1 MSSLHHPCIQDPGEC
16 VCGEMYRPFVPA
28 PMYSSRLPSC
38 IRSTMQSIAAEMS
51 PPRPMWRAAGGI
63 VVVEG
68 RVWHDPC
75 RIDRSIMAE
84 GGINPI
90 WCLSCDR
97 LQQVVWRSGN
107 GVSLEFLPE
116 VSWVQ
121 IPGCAF

>member
-1 MSSLHHPCIQDPGEC
+1 
-16 VCGEMYRPFVPA
+16 
-28 PMYSSRLPSC
+28 
-38 IRSTMQSIAAEMS
+38 
-51 PPRPMWRAAGGI
+51 MWWAAGGI

-75 RIDRSIMAE
+75 RIDRSIMALFGE

-107 GVSLEFLPE
+107 GTQQPSDTHPELDLDAEGEPEPDLEE
-116 VSWVQ
+116 EQ
-121 IPGCAF
+121 REREREREMEE